1 MQKFLQK
8 LYDRGHIYAGEYE
21 GYYCVGCEEY
31 KQQSEL
37 VDGTGEYEGQLVC
50 AIHSKP
56 VELLQEKNYFF
67 KLSRVRRT
75 SCSRST
81 RSGPTSCSPSRRATR
96 SSRS

>member
-8 LYDRGHIYAGEYE
+8 LYDDGHIYTGEYE

-56 VELLQEKNYFF
+56 VELLHEKNYFF
-67 KLSRVRRT
+67 RM
-75 SCSRST
+75 
-81 RSGPTSCSPSRRATR
+81 
-96 SSRS
+96 